1 MKLDSQYKLCKTCKS
16 IIPLEKAIIKKSPMN
31 IKMPYGTEKIPMVS
45 YTCPSCN
52 SWLFSTYDDNADARI
67 FSNHGD
73 TIEQQTKERSNT
85 LVESIPE
92 VQPSPIIP
100 GEDMTDK
107 IKQHAKKK
115 GTVIVI
121 EGTDGSGKRTQS
133 ELLLNKLNEMG
144 IKASLYSFPNYESGQ
159 GQLVKRYLNGEFK
172 GQPIQEFNTEL
183 TRNALL
189 YTTDRLVTCMEKGPD
204 GRSILEKYNDGEVII
219 FDRYT
224 QSNFIH
230 QGCNIDDQDQLEGFI
245 EYFTNLEYGL
255 LGLPRPD
262 VVIYLKVTPE
272 MCMKNIEKR
281 GNEKDIHE
289 NIESLRKANKHVEFL
304 IDWLGW
310 ESVHC
315 VEGLANLITGEQSE
329 RMRSIDEIQ
338 NDVFKIVEKV
348 LHENNQTRHV
358 PYCPS
363 CLKHDIYGLLTS
375 LHIGNNTELS
385 ISQCNI
391 CGEYFDTKKL

>member
-1 MKLDSQYKLCKTCKS
+1 MKLDSKYKLCKTCKS

-31 IKMPYGTEKIPMVS
+31 IKMPYATEKIPMDS

-52 SWLFSTYDDNADARI
+52 GWLFSTYDDNADARI

-73 TIEQQTKERSNT
+73 EIEQQIPERSND
-85 LVESIPE
+85 LIESIPE
-92 VQPSPIIP
+92 VQPSPNIP
-100 GEDMTDK
+100 GKDMPDK
-107 IKQHAKKK
+107 IKQHVKKK

-133 ELLLNKLNEMG
+133 ELLLNKLTEMG

-183 TRNALL
+183 IRNALL

-245 EYFTNLEYGL
+245 DYFTNLEYDL
-255 LGLPRPD
+255 LGLPKPD

-289 NIESLRKANKHVEFL
+289 NIESLRKANKHVDYL

-310 ESVHC
+310 EPIWCSEC
-315 VEGLANLITGEQSE
+315 MGSLTTGVTVE
-329 RMRSIDEIQ
+329 RMRPIEAIQ
-338 NDVFKIVEKV
+338 AEVFEIVEKV
-348 LHENNQTRHV
+348 LHENNQTRHI

-363 CLKHDIYGLLTS
+363 CLKEDIYGVLKPLK
-375 LHIGNNTELS
+375 IGNNTELS

-391 CGEYFDTKKL
+391 CGEYFDIKKL